1 MATGA
6 CSGATKQPLC
16 SRSTTWAG
24 WQLREIGVA
33 LLTPDGPALAARHG
47 RRGRIEARCGVV
59 AGSPTSCRG
68 HVVTRRHPI
77 DGAVSAVARRC
88 VPLGAAG
95 RPLRHSGD
103 IACSHPL
110 RTTRVRRVDPGRSIT
125 ANDAE
130 RAACR
135 SRAATICWIA
145 SGGYSR
151 SAMRSPASGYTTCR
165 SSTRRAVTA
174 SRRCG
179 TSQRR
184 SNSSPA
190 SLGTGSPARY
200 WRRPLGAGAARR
212 AGWFLA
218 RTSTTLGRCCLPW
231 LGRPSAPSF
240 PATSVRRHVAAR
252 GFPAPSSS
260 VSAKL
265 PPSRSRAPLSR

>member
-1 MATGA
+1 MGWVAA
-6 CSGATKQPLC
+6 
-16 SRSTTWAG
+16 SRDWGRAADAG
-24 WQLREIGVA
+24 WVR
-33 LLTPDGPALAARHG
+33 ALAARHG

-77 DGAVSAVARRC
+77 DGAVSAVARRVRARRC
-88 VPLGAAG
+88 WAPVATFRGYRVLAPVENNE
-95 RPLRHSGD
+95 
-103 IACSHPL
+103 
-110 RTTRVRRVDPGRSIT
+110 VRRVDPGRSIT

-174 SRRCG
+174 FEDAASLPVA
-179 TSQRR
+179 R

-190 SLGTGSPARY
+190 SSGTRFHLRDTGAGPSERALLPSGWPSPGSTASGRCRLR
-200 WRRPLGAGAARR
+200 WLRRPRPRR
-212 AGWFLA
+212 
-218 RTSTTLGRCCLPW
+218 SQ
-231 LGRPSAPSF
+231 
-240 PATSVRRHVAAR
+240 RRRFDVT
-252 GFPAPSSS
+252 
-260 VSAKL
+260 
-265 PPSRSRAPLSR
+265 